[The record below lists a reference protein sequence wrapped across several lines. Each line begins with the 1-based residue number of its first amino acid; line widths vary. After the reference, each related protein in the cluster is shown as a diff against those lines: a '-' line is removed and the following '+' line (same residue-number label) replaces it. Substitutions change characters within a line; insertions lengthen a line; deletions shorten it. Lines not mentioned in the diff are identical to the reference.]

1 MNSEQESPPNGQVT
15 RVYRVRVS
23 TVQGQQMMCISG
35 LALMLGVKPD
45 QIQLDSPISP
55 EFIEQA
61 RLRADEAHEATG
73 TRDLIDALA
82 YWAAKDYDAELRLVE
97 LPIESE

>member
-1 MNSEQESPPNGQVT
+1 MSSEQESQTNHQVK

-35 LALMLGVKPD
+35 LALVLGVKPD
-45 QIQLDSPISP
+45 QIQLGRPISP

-73 TRDLIDALA
+73 TRDLINALA
-82 YWAAKDYDAELRLVE
+82 YWAYKDYDAELRLVE
-97 LPIESE
+97 LPIDG